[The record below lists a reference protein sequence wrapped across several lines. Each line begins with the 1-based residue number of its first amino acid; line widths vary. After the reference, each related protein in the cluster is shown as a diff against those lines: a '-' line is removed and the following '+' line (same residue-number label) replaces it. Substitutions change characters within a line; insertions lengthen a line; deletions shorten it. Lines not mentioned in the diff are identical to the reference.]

1 MRRTTSYLPGGWMAL
16 ACSLVILW
24 LGKLVR
30 ATVAVNPGKERV
42 RFGGVW
48 NTDFGML
55 ALEPATC
62 LFR

>member
-1 MRRTTSYLPGGWMAL
+1 MAL